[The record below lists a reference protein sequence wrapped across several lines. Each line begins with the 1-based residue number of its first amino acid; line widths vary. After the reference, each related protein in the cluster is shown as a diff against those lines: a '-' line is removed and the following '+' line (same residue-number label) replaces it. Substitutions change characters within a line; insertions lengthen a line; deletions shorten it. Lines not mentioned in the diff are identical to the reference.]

1 LGVAH
6 QLLDAKGRPYKVWV
20 LQPSQR
26 SNGQIDV
33 YMETQMQSQVYV
45 DRKVWFSMWFL
56 GAVASF
62 GLAFFPMYYRLM
74 EGRNK
79 HFLHEAE
86 FEEKVMAYLKSQGKQ
101 TPSISQRLPNRN
113 AKAWAVSIIL
123 IIPIF
128 VIAYLLSKDLVVHES
143 NQDAFLAT
151 AFPTRIFMPQ
161 TIPIKTYV
169 IVTVCTL
176 GVGVIYWLYK
186 VVNLYNAH
194 FKAQMQVEKEVT
206 RLMEEEKVVS

>member
-1 LGVAH
+1 
-6 QLLDAKGRPYKVWV
+6 
-20 LQPSQR
+20 
-26 SNGQIDV
+26 
-33 YMETQMQSQVYV
+33 MQSQVYA

-62 GLAFFPMYYRLM
+62 GLAFFPMYYRLV
-74 EGRNK
+74 EGRNR
-79 HFLHEAE
+79 HFRHEE
-86 FEEKVMAYLKSQGKQ
+86 ELEEKVIAYLKGHDKQAPSVSQHF
-101 TPSISQRLPNRN
+101 PNRN
-113 AKAWAVSIIL
+113 AKAWAASIIL
-123 IIPIF
+123 IIPVF
-128 VIAYLLSKDLVVHES
+128 VIVYLLSRDLLVHEH

-151 AFPTRIFMPQ
+151 AFPERMFMPQ

-169 IVTVCTL
+169 IVTVSTL

-206 RLMEEEKVVS
+206 RLMEEEKGVS